1 MVVADDES
9 WGITE
14 VGHRERYGKAMS
26 SHLGPVDF
34 AAVARGLGALGVR
47 VDSAAELEEVL
58 QRGLA
63 EPVPAL
69 VHVPVVGGL
78 PGQEG

>member
-1 MVVADDES
+1 M
-9 WGITE
+9 
-14 VGHRERYGKAMS
+14 
-26 SHLGPVDF
+26 
-34 AAVARGLGALGVR
+34 GVR

-58 QRGLA
+58 RRGLA

-69 VHVPVVGGL
+69 VHVPVVGRL